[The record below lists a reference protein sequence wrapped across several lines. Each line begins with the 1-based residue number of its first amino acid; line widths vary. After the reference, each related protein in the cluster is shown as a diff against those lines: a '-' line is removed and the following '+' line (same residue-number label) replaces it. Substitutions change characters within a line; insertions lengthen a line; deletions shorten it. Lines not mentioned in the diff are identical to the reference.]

1 MHPPHPNC
9 KVTQS
14 KGCILSV
21 SGAKKHIF
29 GPEEFHLTMRAN
41 ISQQWGGISSIPQL
55 FFRVTEH
62 ESSNAKIMT
71 IPEEGGAQ
79 MLACPAHPV
88 PEAVL
93 WSRGTQNRKAQN
105 RDGKK

>member
-9 KVTQS
+9 KATQS
-14 KGCILSV
+14 KGYILSV
-21 SGAKKHIF
+21 SGARKHIF
-29 GPEEFHLTMRAN
+29 GLEEFHLAMRVN
-41 ISQQWGGISSIPQL
+41 VSQQWGGISSIPQM
-55 FFRVTEH
+55 FFRVVEH
-62 ESSNAKIMT
+62 ESANAKIMM

-88 PEAVL
+88 PEALL
-93 WSRGTQNRKAQN
+93 WSRGLQKRKSQN